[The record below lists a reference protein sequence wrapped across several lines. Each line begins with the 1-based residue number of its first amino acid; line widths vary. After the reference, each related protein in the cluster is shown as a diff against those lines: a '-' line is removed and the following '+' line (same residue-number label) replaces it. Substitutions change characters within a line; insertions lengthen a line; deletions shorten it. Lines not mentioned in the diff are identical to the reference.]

1 MSRRVGLRGN
11 PLWTTA
17 PSALLHTPGLW
28 TAVAAGTLL
37 LAVAATFAPAFL
49 SATERELLTREIDNA
64 SVTRF
69 GAGISF
75 QISSLPLDRA
85 VRGRPL
91 HVEQRR
97 VFSRRVSEDPRL
109 GSVVE
114 GILSPEIEAAAQ
126 NGSRSRTAK
135 LMFRT
140 DGARHV
146 RILEGEAEGVLIPEL
161 LARGLR
167 AGPGA
172 SIDVRYQ
179 GGPPVRMTVGGVYE
193 TLYTTPRTGF
203 WRSWSEEI
211 WPCIGCDPPPQ
222 PILVDRP
229 QLLGAMSTL
238 GVESAVFAWDAPL
251 RVGGLT
257 APDAEGVARTF
268 SAFLAEA
275 TGVPGAPSEGAEILL
290 CCGFRFEPFRTRTS
304 LTSAMPAVLTIV
316 DRRMIA
322 LEGPVRVLRLAGV
335 LVAVVTVAAA
345 GAFATAARRREY
357 TLLYATGLRTSSVA
371 LKGFLESVA
380 PAAVGAAAGL
390 GLSLLLVAWL
400 APEGPM
406 SGPALRSTIGWA
418 AIVWAAAASLVGAV
432 TAALFRRHAEVA
444 HRTGMGLPFDVALIL
459 VGVYLLDRITGTG
472 ALVVDPE
479 TGIETPSL
487 ALLAL
492 PVAGLAGIGGLA
504 ARAFHVGLS
513 RARERLR
520 MRSEALYL
528 AVHRLAGARRLA
540 LLLVATG
547 AASIGLL
554 LHALTVARSL
564 DATVHAK
571 SRVFVGSEVAAQ
583 IDPEFVPSRE
593 YGLPHTVVTR
603 WRSGGRFASTGRQ
616 FDVLAVDPDTVPG
629 AAFWDDSFASVALEE
644 LMARLEAPG
653 DGALPVIVAG
663 HRDDLPERTTLILGR
678 TEVSVRIVATARAF
692 PGMSSGDP
700 LVVVGEEALRGGGPS
715 GPLVGGRA
723 TGAVWVRASPR
734 AAARRLI
741 AAGIHP
747 DDILT
752 ARRVEDLPSIEAAV
766 GTFAILAGLG
776 LVSGLLVLVV
786 LIMYV
791 QARQRAQV
799 VSYALARRM
808 GLRRGENVLA
818 LGLEVGTMLLTSFL
832 VGAVVGVGISFF
844 VVPQIDPL
852 PAIATDPL
860 MRSPVTASI
869 LTLTALAACTAIA
882 SWLAE
887 RAARRTN
894 VAEVMRVA
902 E

>member
-1 MSRRVGLRGN
+1 MGLRAN

-17 PSALLHTPGLW
+17 PSALLHSPGLW

-49 SATERELLTREIDNA
+49 SATERELLAREIDDP
-64 SVTRF
+64 SVTRY

-75 QISSLPLDRA
+75 EISSLPLDRT

-91 HVEQRR
+91 HVGQRR
-97 VFSRRVSEDPRL
+97 VFSGRVSEDRRL
-109 GSVVE
+109 AAVVE
-114 GILSPEIEAAAQ
+114 GILSPEVETRD
-126 NGSRSRTAK
+126 GSRSRSAK

-140 DGARHV
+140 DAARHV

-161 LARGLR
+161 LARGLLV
-167 AGPGA
+167 GPGD
-172 SIDVRYQ
+172 SIEVRHQ
-179 GGPPVRMTVGGVYE
+179 GGPPVSLTVGGVYE
-193 TLYTTPRTGF
+193 TLYTTPRTGY
-203 WRSWSEEI
+203 WRSWAEEI
-211 WPCIGCDPPPQ
+211 WPCLGCDPPPQ
-222 PILVDRP
+222 PILVDRA
-229 QLLGAMSTL
+229 QLLDAMSTL
-238 GVESAVFAWDAPL
+238 GVESAAFAWDAPL
-251 RVGGLT
+251 RSIGALT
-257 APDAEGVARTF
+257 ASDAEGVARTF

-275 TGVPGAPSEGAEILL
+275 TGVPGARSEEAEILL
-290 CCGFRFEPFRTRTS
+290 CCGFRFEPFRTRTA

-316 DRRMIA
+316 ERRMIA
-322 LEGPVRVLRLAGV
+322 LEGPVRVLSLAGV

-406 SGPALRSTIGWA
+406 SGPTLRSTIFGA

-459 VGVYLLDRITGTG
+459 VGIYLLDRVTGAG

-504 ARAFHVGLS
+504 ARAFHLGLS
-513 RARERLR
+513 RAREGLR

-540 LLLVATG
+540 LLLVAAG

-571 SRVFVGSEVAAQ
+571 ARVFVGSEVAAQ
-583 IDPEFVPSRE
+583 IDPEFVPTRE

-603 WRSGGRFASTGRQ
+603 WRSGGRFAEVGRQ

-629 AAFWDDSFASVALEE
+629 AAFWDDSFSHAPLEE
-644 LMARLEAPG
+644 LMARLEASG
-653 DGALPVIVAG
+653 DGTLPVIVAG
-663 HRDDLPERTTLILGR
+663 LGDDLPERTTLILGR
-678 TEVSVRIVATARAF
+678 TEVSARIVATARAF

-700 LVVVGEEALRGGGPS
+700 LVVAGEEALRGDGPS

-723 TGAVWVRASPR
+723 TGAVWVRATPR
-734 AAARRLI
+734 VAARRLI
-741 AAGIHP
+741 ASGIHP

-752 ARRVEDLPSIEAAV
+752 ARQVEDLPSIEAAA

-786 LIMYV
+786 LVMYV

-808 GLRRGENVLA
+808 GLRRGANVLA
-818 LGLEVGTMLLTSFL
+818 LVLEVGTMLLTSFL

-844 VVPQIDPL
+844 VVPEIDPL
-852 PAIATDPL
+852 PAIATEPL

-869 LTLTALAACTAIA
+869 LTLTALAACTAMA